1 MSTHLTPLTDP
12 AQNPAGRRLAWLA
25 SDADGI
31 PLGSAFLRLFTRPGQ
46 DHLAELDLRV
56 HPAERRRGT
65 GGRLLAAAVE
75 AARADGRRSLLAQA
89 EVDSPGDRFL
99 AARGFRA
106 VLTLIYARLPLAE
119 VDLAAVTEV
128 AERAHPGYRFLAWD
142 GIVPDAW
149 ADTFAVSRRA
159 MDDMPMGDTDYGTVI
174 WDVDRVRAAARAIAD
189 RGELLHTIAAIDTAD
204 GSIVGF
210 TELVV
215 PGDGKG
221 DGQHY
226 STGVLPEHRG
236 HGLGRRMKAEAILR
250 ARDRHPDLA
259 GLCTDT
265 AAENR
270 AMLGINAAL
279 GYRPTH
285 RSTEYRLDLL
295 DLPTG

>member
-1 MSTHLTPLTDP
+1 MPTHLTPLSDP
-12 AQNPAGRRLAWLA
+12 AQSPAGRRLAWPA

-89 EVDSPGDRFL
+89 E
-99 AARGFRA
+99 
-106 VLTLIYARLPLAE
+106 
-119 VDLAAVTEV
+119 
-128 AERAHPGYRFLAWD
+128 
-142 GIVPDAW
+142 
-149 ADTFAVSRRA
+149 
-159 MDDMPMGDTDYGTVI
+159 
-174 WDVDRVRAAARAIAD
+174 
-189 RGELLHTIAAIDTAD
+189 
-204 GSIVGF
+204 
-210 TELVV
+210 
-215 PGDGKG
+215 
-221 DGQHY
+221 
-226 STGVLPEHRG
+226 
-236 HGLGRRMKAEAILR
+236 AILR

-270 AMLGINAAL
+270 AMLAINDAL

-285 RSTEYRLDLL
+285 RSTEYQLDLL
-295 DLPTG
+295 DLPTD